1 MEFDT
6 LNEGH
11 PPAGE
16 EFDLDGLVL
25 VGGARLDLG
34 AYEGN
39 GGGGQWSLIE

>member
-34 AYEGN
+34 ALREMPGVVI
-39 GGGGQWSLIE
+39 GH